1 MLTPDYP
8 ADPDDLI
15 TLALGFD
22 WERRG
27 CTPQEV
33 VTKVS
38 GLNEEVAEEIVAL
51 LRGFHAYQIVKY
63 GDEDPYGVEARY
75 EEIGPNAGPF
85 WGIWNTVPDGIRHQ
99 ARFFN
104 EEAENALDS
113 LFEDLFDLTTSMG
126 EPVVQTIDPEDSDT
140 FIWRAR
146 KASTLS
152 QVETILG
159 NPAAELAPPPPD
171 HATPGRMNAS
181 GIPVFY
187 GAFEQD
193 TCIAEVRPPV
203 GSYVVMGKF
212 KLLRAIRLLDL
223 NLLRHVFIE
232 TTYFDPLYPDRSNRV
247 AFLQRLSEELTKPVM
262 PEDEEREYLATQV
275 IAEYLAQKLTPR
287 IDGILF
293 GSSQTDPAG
302 LNVVLFN
309 HASKVQ
315 QYKAPE
321 GLTIEVSFPSPDE
334 DNITIWEFVEPG
346 SQHQQHV
353 DIDHQADSADDVG
366 NQPPKIL
373 EGKAPT
379 LALVL
384 NSLVVHDIKANKP
397 AYTTLTTERHRT
409 EKPDITFWLEGGDD
423 ATSVDLP
430 F

>member
-1 MLTPDYP
+1 MQEHELSHICHRCVPDTHLANEVFNTGQLRTCSYCYENRNAVTLDALADRILDVISRYFVLTPDYP

-38 GLNEEVAEEIVAL
+38 GLNEEVAEEIVGL
-51 LRGFHAYQIVKY
+51 LRGFHAYQIAKY
-63 GDEDPYGVEARY
+63 GGEDPYGDEAPY

-104 EEAENALDS
+104 EEAENALDR
-113 LFEDLFDLTTSMG
+113 LFEDLFDLTTSKG
-126 EPVVQTIDPEDSDT
+126 EPVVQTIDPEYCDT

-146 KASTLS
+146 KASTIS

-159 NPAAELAPPPPD
+159 NPAVELAPPPPD

-262 PEDEEREYLATQV
+262 PEDEEGV
-275 IAEYLAQKLTPR
+275 PC
-287 IDGILF
+287 
-293 GSSQTDPAG
+293 
-302 LNVVLFN
+302 
-309 HASKVQ
+309 HASNSRISGP
-315 QYKAPE
+315 KAYPE
-321 GLTIEVSFPSPDE
+321 D
-334 DNITIWEFVEPG
+334 
-346 SQHQQHV
+346 
-353 DIDHQADSADDVG
+353 
-366 NQPPKIL
+366 
-373 EGKAPT
+373 
-379 LALVL
+379 
-384 NSLVVHDIKANKP
+384 
-397 AYTTLTTERHRT
+397 
-409 EKPDITFWLEGGDD
+409 
-423 ATSVDLP
+423 
-430 F
+430 